1 MHLAEKKQ
9 KQKAAS
15 KTYKFVS
22 YTMKSVDNIELDS
35 NPAVPW
41 GTQILF
47 FVLFFFSLFYSSIF
61 NLWDFVFKLPVL
73 WS

>member
-22 YTMKSVDNIELDS
+22 YNMKSVDNIELDS
-35 NPAVPW
+35 NSAVPW

-47 FVLFFFSLFYSSIF
+47 FVFSSFFLFSILPSLTCETLSSSF
-61 NLWDFVFKLPVL
+61 L
-73 WS
+73 S